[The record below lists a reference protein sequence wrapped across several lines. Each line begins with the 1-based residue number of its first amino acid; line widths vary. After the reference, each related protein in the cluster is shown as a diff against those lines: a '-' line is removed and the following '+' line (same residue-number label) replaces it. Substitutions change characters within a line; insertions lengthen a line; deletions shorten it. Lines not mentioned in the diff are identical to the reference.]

1 MEQDLSF
8 LRTWLERPRCGDNFL
23 RGLEK
28 SIYESQNTSDL
39 VTLSI
44 RAGES
49 DLFTKWLINKFL
61 AWFYHTV
68 GSRCLCSKKQDEEAG
83 FTEYE
88 DSKILAISS
97 ILITLLSC
105 MIPVTSTIALY
116 FVPGMRL
123 RLGLVAVF
131 MVVFCMV
138 LAVFTNARRVEI
150 FGATAA

>member
-8 LRTWLERPRCGDNFL
+8 LRTWLVRPKCGDNFL
-23 RGLEK
+23 RGLEE
-28 SIYESQNTSDL
+28 SIYASQNTGDL
-39 VTLSI
+39 VTLSV
-44 RAGES
+44 RPGES

-61 AWFYHTV
+61 AWFHHTF
-68 GSRCLCSKKQDEEAG
+68 GYWFLRSKKQDEEAG
-83 FTEYE
+83 CAEYD
-88 DSKILAISS
+88 DSRILAVSS

-131 MVVFCMV
+131 MVTFCMV